1 MRARAA
7 YISSLGTGGIIVA
20 SALLMLAMVSALVAF
35 HAWPAGHTA
44 GGSVSAVPLTPS
56 AATPA
61 VHAAKPAVRAPRT
74 ATHARA
80 HAAHAR
86 TAPLTTAGLSK
97 VPAAP
102 SQGVSRRAVGVF
114 KVPSTVGP
122 ATPPVPY
129 PPPST
134 GPQHRLPPDDHPCGC
149 APPRPEPPI
158 HLPAV
163 TLPGDVNDTTTG
175 VVSSIPPAPSDQ
187 DVSSPVPLPLDTV
200 TATVTDLTR

>member
-7 YISSLGTGGIIVA
+7 YISSLGTGGILVA

-61 VHAAKPAVRAPRT
+61 VHEAAPVTRARPAVAHRT
-74 ATHARA
+74 RA
-80 HAAHAR
+80 HLHRAAAVS
-86 TAPLTTAGLSK
+86 TAGLTK
-97 VPAAP
+97 VPAGAH
-102 SQGVSRRAVGVF
+102 QIVSRRATGVF
-114 KVPSTVGP
+114 KLPSTTGP

-134 GPQHRLPPDDHPCGC
+134 GSQHHRSPPNHTCGC
-149 APPRPEPPI
+149 APPPKPPLHIPEVP
-158 HLPAV
+158 
-163 TLPGDVNDTTTG
+163 LPGDVNGTTTG
-175 VVSSIPPAPSDQ
+175 VVGSIPPPPDDQ
-187 DVSSPVPLPLDTV
+187 NTSSPVPLPLDTV
-200 TATVTDLTR
+200 TATVIDLTR